1 MGGCACRSVC
11 KCARDTI
18 FFRVCV
24 HIFFDPVSVNRHC
37 NKDLPLEG
45 MDSAPGFTGLAPV
58 TKRKP
63 VFNYYSQ
70 VNKTFGN
77 EYGNIPV
84 KTCI

>member
-24 HIFFDPVSVNRHC
+24 HIFVDPVSAHRHC

-58 TKRKP
+58 TKQKP

-70 VNKTFGN
+70 VNKILVMSMAV
-77 EYGNIPV
+77 YL
-84 KTCI
+84 

>member
-11 KCARDTI
+11 KCARDTV

-24 HIFFDPVSVNRHC
+24 HIFVDPV

-45 MDSAPGFTGLAPV
+45 MDSALGFTGLAPV

-77 EYGNIPV
+77 EYGSIPV